1 MDVPNKTVVLPPW
14 VGQTLN
20 HYRIDGLIGQGGMG
34 VVYRAQDLRL
44 QRPVAIKV
52 LPAELTADPVRR
64 KRFLLEARTAAR
76 LSHPAIA
83 QVYDVDE
90 QDGTIFIAMELVEGQ
105 TIGRLIQNHQ
115 LDLLGTIE
123 VGIQVCAGLA
133 KAHES
138 GIVHRDIK
146 PANVI
151 QTPDGHVKILDFGLA
166 KLLDTDWVTGTGAGG
181 IHDVSTLTQ
190 TQVGVVKGTPA
201 YMSPEQI
208 KGDPIDARSDLFS
221 LGIMLFEMA
230 TGEVPFVRKTPT
242 AVMHAIAFAKT
253 PAMRSAQINLPDQF
267 RRIVARCL
275 EKVPADRYPNAR
287 SLLEELRTLRR
298 NLESGQTSRLSLK
311 ERASQALSR
320 FMSLKP
326 SEYAWLLGGALA
338 LAFIGYLLMSQ
349 SGTVFPIPVL
359 AMCLLLY
366 RRIRNQPQRMVETFV
381 RKVSRLPEVHFI
393 ACQDRRITVG
403 VDRATGQLY
412 TRINDQLNACNR
424 RLFFGEP
431 MTLVIRSDLTP
442 EETRQWLA
450 APGVKY
456 VRDNATSTG

>member
-1 MDVPNKTVVLPPW
+1 
-14 VGQTLN
+14 
-20 HYRIDGLIGQGGMG
+20 
-34 VVYRAQDLRL
+34 
-44 QRPVAIKV
+44 
-52 LPAELTADPVRR
+52 
-64 KRFLLEARTAAR
+64 
-76 LSHPAIA
+76 
-83 QVYDVDE
+83 
-90 QDGTIFIAMELVEGQ
+90 
-105 TIGRLIQNHQ
+105 
-115 LDLLGTIE
+115 
-123 VGIQVCAGLA
+123 
-133 KAHES
+133 
-138 GIVHRDIK
+138 
-146 PANVI
+146 
-151 QTPDGHVKILDFGLA
+151 
-166 KLLDTDWVTGTGAGG
+166 
-181 IHDVSTLTQ
+181 
-190 TQVGVVKGTPA
+190 
-201 YMSPEQI
+201 
-208 KGDPIDARSDLFS
+208 
-221 LGIMLFEMA
+221 
-230 TGEVPFVRKTPT
+230 
-242 AVMHAIAFAKT
+242 
-253 PAMRSAQINLPDQF
+253 
-267 RRIVARCL
+267 
-275 EKVPADRYPNAR
+275 
-287 SLLEELRTLRR
+287 LRR

-311 ERASQALSR
+311 EHASQALSR